1 MPSNRRPVRN
11 KEGFISAY
19 KLWCQDAPIGT
30 IVERTKVSDRTVTN
44 WVNLFKEA
52 PEEDVF
58 LDTPFQSC
66 ELRQFNNFDWSQLAS
81 VLELVREYKKK
92 NVIPTFRQ
100 AFWAQRL
107 SHSVPVPEVR
117 RERDFF
123 SLFRLADTFV
133 NHEIEELH
141 EQPTTRTSTELS
153 ESLEEAVR

>member
-11 KEGFISAY
+11 KAGFISAY

-81 VLELVREYKKK
+81 VLKLVRQYQNQK
-92 NVIPTFRQ
+92 NIVPTFRQ
-100 AFWAQRL
+100 TFWAQRL
-107 SHSVPVPEVR
+107 SHSAPVN
-117 RERDFF
+117 DFFF
-123 SLFRLADTFV
+123 SLTDKFV
-133 NHEIEELH
+133 DHEIEELH
-141 EQPTTRTSTELS
+141 EQPTTLSSTDLS
-153 ESLEEAVR
+153 EALEGVVRRYES